1 MERMTI
7 GEFSESFPPLMDGVG
22 SVVKNYT
29 ELLRTR
35 GHEAYAIVS
44 GSSPKHGYAYDAE
57 HGIDYTIRTTMV
69 PVPGINPYGVVVK
82 TREFRHQVRDIPFDI
97 IHTHTPF
104 IFGRFAEK
112 LKRYKKIPL
121 VSTFHTHYKDDF
133 YGATHSKTMTEH
145 LVRMILKHFRTA
157 DEVWTPTQWSKQKL
171 YEYGFD
177 KEILVIPNGCDML
190 LPSEKEYATY
200 REEGKRTLNLECD
213 IPVCLYIGQLK
224 KEKNIELTIKAL
236 GIARSRGADF
246 HMVFVGTG
254 SDRPHFERMLEER
267 NLTKSTTFTG
277 RISNREKLKTILAAS
292 DLFLFPS
299 QYDTSALVMQEA
311 AAFGVPLINTAG
323 SATACMTVDGVNGYV
338 TENNPQAYAQR
349 LVALLKDIR
358 ALRSVGREARKTIYR
373 HWSSVIEEVEARY
386 RNLHNRH
393 TYL

>member
-1 MERMTI
+1 MELMTI
-7 GEFSESFPPLMDGVG
+7 GEFSEAFPPLMDGVG
-22 SVVKNYT
+22 TVVRNYT
-29 ELLRTR
+29 ELLRLR
-35 GHEAYAIVS
+35 GHDAYAIIS
-44 GSSPKHGYAYDAE
+44 GSKAEDGFAFDRE
-57 HGIDYTIRTTMV
+57 HGIDYTIRATMV
-69 PVPGINPYGVVVK
+69 PVPGISPYGLVVETGK
-82 TREFRHQVRDIPFDI
+82 FRHHVRKIPFDI
-97 IHTHTPF
+97 LHTHAPF
-104 IFGRFAEK
+104 FLGRFAEQ
-112 LKRYKKIPL
+112 LKRHRKIPL
-121 VSTFHTHYKDDF
+121 VTTFHTLYRDDF
-133 YGATHSKTMTEH
+133 YGATHSTLLADH
-145 LVRMILKHFRTA
+145 LTRLILHHYRAA

-190 LPSEKEYATY
+190 LPNEHEYEAY
-200 REEGKRTLNLECD
+200 RVTGRRTLGLDRN
-213 IPVCLYIGQLK
+213 IPICLYIGQLK